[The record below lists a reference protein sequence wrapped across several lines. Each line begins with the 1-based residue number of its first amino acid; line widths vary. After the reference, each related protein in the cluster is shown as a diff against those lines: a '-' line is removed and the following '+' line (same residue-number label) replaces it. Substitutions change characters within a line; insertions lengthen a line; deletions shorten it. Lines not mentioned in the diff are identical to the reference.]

1 MAALAVSLATAADA
15 TPTLVGGT
23 FAPTG
28 INGLVVDGT
37 IYNVTFSTTTLNT
50 FTAGTT
56 LSVDA
61 ATALKDALNT
71 LGVIAFFTGEE
82 SDDLIDVD
90 NSLVNFDAAFR
101 CVSCQ
106 TPWAELGGQN
116 VLNLGFNQGALYT
129 EAADFTEVGTVGVPE
144 PITLS
149 LFGAGLV
156 GAIVMRRRKRNVT

>member
-1 MAALAVSLATAADA
+1 MRLSLRNLALVVAILGGTALVSGSANA
-15 TPTLVGGT
+15 TPTLVGT
-23 FAPTG
+23 TTNPTG
-28 INGLVVDGT
+28 IDGLVVDGT

-116 VLNLGFNQGALYT
+116 VLNLGFNQGAQIGR
-129 EAADFTEVGTVGVPE
+129 AHA
-144 PITLS
+144 
-149 LFGAGLV
+149 
-156 GAIVMRRRKRNVT
+156 